1 MSQARQR
8 RCSEAEYL
16 ESERRSPVRHE
27 YLRGAVF
34 AMAGASAVHNLI
46 ASNVLRALG
55 SAIEHRP
62 CIALGSDQRI
72 HVDATGLYTYPDVS
86 VVCGPPQFHTADP
99 LSITNPVL
107 LVEVLS
113 ATTEDYDRGAKF
125 AHYRAIPSLC
135 EVLLVAQDEVRFDH
149 YRRLDTGQWL
159 LTELRSG
166 LVDLPCLGVSLELT
180 AAYAKVELLE
190 GPAAA
195 GG

>member
-8 RCSEAEYL
+8 RCTEAEYL

-27 YLRGAVF
+27 YLRGAVY
-34 AMAGASAVHNLI
+34 AMAGATAVHNLI

-55 SAIEHRP
+55 GALEDRP
-62 CIALGSDQRI
+62 CVALGSDQRI
-72 HVDATGLYTYPDVS
+72 HVEATGLYTYPDVT
-86 VVCGPPQFHTADP
+86 VVCGPPRFHAADP
-99 LSITNPVL
+99 LSITNPAL

-125 AHYRAIPSLC
+125 AHYRTIPSLG
-135 EVLLVAQDEVRFDH
+135 EVLLVAQDERRFDH

-159 LTELRSG
+159 LTELREGEVELQS
-166 LVDLPCLGVSLELT
+166 LGVTLDLA
-180 AAYAKVELLE
+180 AAYAKVELLAGQE
-190 GPAAA
+190 A